1 MQGTSITKD
10 RIMNFRLKELVYILL
25 GLLPAFILMNKFPY
39 LAISPIII
47 LLIMSVYYF
56 LKNKEISR
64 QHLRVNILLGLLAS
78 YLLFSY
84 FISGQPFINLFNY
97 GFIRYDGNFFFS
109 YAPFIILAVPLL
121 DYRKAANVYFKF
133 LFIAFTFFAVLG
145 VLEYM
150 NDISSFMVRI
160 DDIYVGPMFIALNN
174 SHNATGSVFSIA
186 GIFALAFFLKSEKKE
201 KIAYG
206 CIFMLISVAL
216 IITKSRGSLVA
227 FAAGIFFIL
236 LFGSGSFLKFLR
248 NIFIIIVVAVPFIF
262 VTGTY
267 GRIVQIFHI
276 YDLSALTRFSLWDKA
291 ILLFKQSPITGIGF
305 ARYNDVPWNF
315 DRLPLTGNPGV
326 FALYTSQN
334 YIFNDTNAHSSYL
347 HFLAE
352 TGVIGLVLA
361 LAFWIFC
368 LIIIFKAYRRTE
380 DSFSGKVYL
389 AVIGGIITLFVLSVT
404 ENYMTAPTVMTC
416 LSMATSLALGLSGRK
431 EAETSEL

>member
-121 DYRKAANVYFKF
+121 DYRKAANIYFQL

-248 NIFIIIVVAVPFIF
+248 NISIIIVVAVPFIF
-262 VTGTY
+262 ITGTY

>member
-121 DYRKAANVYFKF
+121 DYRKAANIYFQL

-248 NIFIIIVVAVPFIF
+248 NISIIIVVAVPFIF
-262 VTGTY
+262 ITGTY

-315 DRLPLTGNPGV
+315 DSLPLTGNPGV
-326 FALYTSQN
+326 FALYTSKN

>member
-1 MQGTSITKD
+1 MQGTSLTKD

-248 NIFIIIVVAVPFIF
+248 NISIIIVVAVPFIF